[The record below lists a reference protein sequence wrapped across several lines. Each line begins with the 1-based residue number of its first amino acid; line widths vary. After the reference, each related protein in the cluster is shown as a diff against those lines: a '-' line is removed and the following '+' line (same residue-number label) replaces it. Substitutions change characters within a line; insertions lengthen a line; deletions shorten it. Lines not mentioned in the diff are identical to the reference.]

1 MVVGHQYIS
10 PTMTCLRH
18 VTLHFFVVQF
28 LFIVCLAYSLPFA
41 PSSQMAPAS
50 LSRLGRSPFLACRS
64 ELPPMCFFAM
74 KMLGTVDWP
83 VRSARA
89 DWIAEP
95 SSTKR
100 QSLLILQLPNSDAR
114 NNIDRVHAALRSSRN
129 KYTYR
134 LGPAQWHR
142 TLRPCR
148 SAAASPGGSRGSM
161 ISRRRRRGSRR

>member
-10 PTMTCLRH
+10 PIMTCLRH

-100 QSLLILQLPNSDAR
+100 QSLLILQNYPTRTRATTLIAFTPRCEALVASVRTDLVQLNSIKLCALVAQQLLR
-114 NNIDRVHAALRSSRN
+114 LAAV
-129 KYTYR
+129 
-134 LGPAQWHR
+134 GAV
-142 TLRPCR
+142 
-148 SAAASPGGSRGSM
+148 
-161 ISRRRRRGSRR
+161 